1 MILNPAPCLRGTSWW
16 RTEWPIQFSIFNFPD
31 CNKESLPVR
40 VVQESRREKE
50 VRTELLPSPMSSD
63 QVELTLSGEQ
73 VGSKPGSAEPLN
85 RSKDSKEE
93 EEDGEVEGCPRTGR
107 N

>member
-1 MILNPAPCLRGTSWW
+1 
-16 RTEWPIQFSIFNFPD
+16 
-31 CNKESLPVR
+31 
-40 VVQESRREKE
+40 
-50 VRTELLPSPMSSD
+50 MSSD

>member
-1 MILNPAPCLRGTSWW
+1 
-16 RTEWPIQFSIFNFPD
+16 
-31 CNKESLPVR
+31 
-40 VVQESRREKE
+40 
-50 VRTELLPSPMSSD
+50 MSSD

-85 RSKDSKEE
+85 RSKESKEE